1 MIVLTRMKAIGPVSH
16 LIVGMLAAIVGLLPW
31 LVTGMHLPIQNLW
44 AVDSV
49 PEDMPIALLPFSQY
63 TITLIVALIVTGS
76 ALAGGFARLTRAQH
90 PRFAFAA
97 IMIGVLLVQVLAIM
111 QTAVTVASG
120 LAESPAAKVYL
131 LALTL
136 GTIAANVIGLL
147 ILVLIA
153 RAPAAGATVG
163 VSLAAVTVSVWLGAL
178 IAHPFDFDV
187 SQTGRALLSA
197 TRWVPAVIVG
207 LAVAWCGLATIGR
220 VAAAIVSF
228 LALWIGPALF
238 TAVSAAAGT
247 RVLAAY
253 PAEML
258 DYGVQVFFS
267 ALGVKG
273 GSAALLIPAVIV
285 MVLGL
290 TVRWALRRRR
300 LQAALA

>member
-1 MIVLTRMKAIGPVSH
+1 MKAVGPVSY
-16 LIVGMLAAIVGLLPW
+16 LVVGMLSAIVGLLPW
-31 LVTGMHLPIQNLW
+31 LVTGMRLPIQNLW
-44 AVDSV
+44 ASSTL

-63 TITLIVALIVTGS
+63 TITLIVAVVVTGS
-76 ALAGGFARLTRAQH
+76 ALAGGLARVTRAQH
-90 PRFAFAA
+90 PRFALAA
-97 IMIGVLLVQVLAIM
+97 IVVGVLLVQVVAIV
-111 QTAVTVASG
+111 QTAVTIATG
-120 LAESPAAKVYL
+120 LREGPAAKVYL
-131 LALTL
+131 FALTA
-136 GTIAANVIGLL
+136 GTLAASLIGLL

-153 RAPAAGATVG
+153 RAPAAGAVVA
-163 VSLAAVTVSVWLGAL
+163 VSLAAVTFSGWLGAL
-178 IAHPFDFDV
+178 IAQPFDFEV
-187 SQTGRALLSA
+187 SETARALLSA

-220 VAAAIVSF
+220 VAGAIASF
-228 LALWIGPALF
+228 LALWIGPTLF
-238 TAVSAAAGT
+238 TAVSAAVGT

-285 MVLGL
+285 MLLGL
-290 TVRWALRRRR
+290 VTRWALRRRS